1 MAMAFSRWPTRPT
14 VKAGMNESDWSF
26 FLHEWGRYSR
36 KTGIKDD
43 VLRVELWS
51 CVETYL
57 RQLAFSEGFSA
68 TTEGE
73 LLQQIKSLAVIQ
85 SSVLS

>member
-1 MAMAFSRWPTRPT
+1 
-14 VKAGMNESDWSF
+14 MNESDWSF